1 MLQVHAWVEGDASRG
16 YSHRD
21 SSRGRAGRRTGG
33 DIDASLGE
41 RVVHGGIAARPRA
54 LGGHLRMV
62 GSVHCWLLRS
72 LLLLVMVGHAGEV
85 RRAYGEEDVLLVL
98 GLRLGLRLLDLML
111 RGAVRGSVRGS
122 AVGRLLM
129 LIYRRPRGRPGRRL
143 RTLRGRRSHVKGGSA
158 VSVVARRDLQS
169 LRDVGYALR
178 E

>member
-1 MLQVHAWVEGDASRG
+1 MLQVHAWVERDASRG

-85 RRAYGEEDVLLVL
+85 R
-98 GLRLGLRLLDLML
+98 
-111 RGAVRGSVRGS
+111 
-122 AVGRLLM
+122 
-129 LIYRRPRGRPGRRL
+129 
-143 RTLRGRRSHVKGGSA
+143 
-158 VSVVARRDLQS
+158 
-169 LRDVGYALR
+169 
-178 E
+178 